1 MLMTLG
7 GVVALATIAIVL
19 VKSWARKRGGVASSL
34 GAGGRAPS
42 GVLEVLGR
50 YPIGGGV
57 SLVLLRLDRR
67 LLLLSQTQRMF
78 GRGASPGGFRTLC
91 EITDP
96 EEVASLLLKTQDEA
110 GESMTQRFNGLL
122 QRFDKTMETSDSRT
136 LDSAPALARDRESP
150 LVETPRGRIP
160 VVDITQRAE
169 ARERADWHGQ
179 VSAIRQRLVKPAGK
193 ARA

>member
-7 GVVALATIAIVL
+7 GVVAIATIAIML
-19 VKSWARKRGGVASSL
+19 FKSWARRRGGIASSL
-34 GAGGRAPS
+34 GAGGKAPS

-67 LLLLSQTQRMF
+67 LLLLSQTQRLL

-96 EEVASLLLKTQDEA
+96 EEVASILVKTQDEA

-122 QRFDKTMETSDSRT
+122 QRFDKTMDASE
-136 LDSAPALARDRESP
+136 AEPARPVPRDRGAD
-150 LVETPRGRIP
+150 LVESMRGRIP

-179 VSAIRQRLVKPAGK
+179 VNAIRQRLAKPVSGK